1 MSVLN
6 THKQF
11 LIIIRR
17 KKKKKRRKTGHNMKL
32 NCKHFSFFVV
42 IACVSRE
49 NMAFVEIIL
58 PYFDYDFSLA
68 PWSWG
73 IKKKKN
79 QKMYR
84 VSLKY
89 HFKGSLTYR
98 PFFIPLK
105 TYSMKLRNVFHIL
118 AKDTEK
124 YEVSRTH
131 NLNCL
136 VERKS
141 LCSNYRKRES
151 IADNPP

>member
-1 MSVLN
+1 
-6 THKQF
+6 
-11 LIIIRR
+11 
-17 KKKKKRRKTGHNMKL
+17 MKL

-42 IACVSRE
+42 IVYVLRE

-58 PYFDYDFSLA
+58 PCFYYNFSLA

-73 IKKKKN
+73 IKK
-79 QKMYR
+79 KMYR

-89 HFKGSLTYR
+89 HFKGSSPYR

-105 TYSMKLRNVFHIL
+105 TYLMTLRNVFHIL

-124 YEVSRTH
+124 HRVSRTH

-136 VERKS
+136 VKRQS
-141 LCSNYRKRES
+141 FCSNYRKGES